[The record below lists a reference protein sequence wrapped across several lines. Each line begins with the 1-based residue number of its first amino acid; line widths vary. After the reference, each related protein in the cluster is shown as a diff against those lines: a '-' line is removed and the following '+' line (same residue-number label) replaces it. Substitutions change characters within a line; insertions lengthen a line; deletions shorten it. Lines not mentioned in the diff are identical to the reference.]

1 MKKNLCRYFDPWSNM
16 IVKLKQELIKK
27 TELKGVRSLVLP
39 ELWIKIEN
47 VLDPIQEKI
56 LDDVQSIQSKRTIRR

>member
-1 MKKNLCRYFDPWSNM
+1 MKKNLSKHFDPWSNM

-47 VLDPIQEKI
+47 VLDSIQEKI